1 MILTSFD
8 FRSTQGWPRAF
19 WLIWP
24 EMVLWLLQCL
34 NWLHHVNL
42 NVSMTPWKEVNIF
55 EIFGVWHKIKG
66 GQYGIYSS
74 HYMHLSLMT
83 FLQALYFFYIYH
95 DDVCFSP
102 LPHMC
107 CFFSFF
113 IHMFL
118 SLYNLSIFHT
128 WCLDGSCLSV
138 STKTGCSLS
147 CHDLSSCKDFQEF
160 FVDRPRMYWLLW

>member
-55 EIFGVWHKIKG
+55 EIFGVWHEIEG
-66 GQYGIYSS
+66 GQNMVSTVLITCTLVLWPFHRHCTYFLYIMMMYVF
-74 HYMHLSLMT
+74 HLYLTCVVS
-83 FLQALYFFYIYH
+83 
-95 DDVCFSP
+95 
-102 LPHMC
+102 
-107 CFFSFF
+107 
-113 IHMFL
+113 FL
-118 SLYNLSIFHT
+118 SLYTCFLVYIT
-128 WCLDGSCLSV
+128 CLYFKLNALMDLV
-138 STKTGCSLS
+138 WVFQLRQVASLS

-160 FVDRPRMYWLLW
+160 FVDRPRM